1 MKIMFIWI
9 TLFGINYDS
18 FTQDLK
24 LPLDKKSQKVTY
36 QDTLYVDSTA
46 KNEIYD
52 KFLAWAGRYFDTQ
65 KSIIDYIDKANGWI
79 SLTTIINISIPRTEY
94 GYMYSRNVVHK
105 VGYWTYTIEFKIYD
119 SKFYYKI
126 SNFYESTS
134 SAKYPNIGEIEY
146 AEQNT
151 SNFTIPNKKELAK
164 SKRELHFEVSS
175 IILSL
180 KNL

>member
-1 MKIMFIWI
+1 MV
-9 TLFGINYDS
+9 N
-18 FTQDLK
+18 
-24 LPLDKKSQKVTY
+24 
-36 QDTLYVDSTA
+36 
-46 KNEIYD
+46 
-52 KFLAWAGRYFDTQ
+52 
-65 KSIIDYIDKANGWI
+65 
-79 SLTTIINISIPRTEY
+79 
-94 GYMYSRNVVHK
+94 K

-134 SAKYPNIGEIEY
+134 SAKYPNIVEIEY